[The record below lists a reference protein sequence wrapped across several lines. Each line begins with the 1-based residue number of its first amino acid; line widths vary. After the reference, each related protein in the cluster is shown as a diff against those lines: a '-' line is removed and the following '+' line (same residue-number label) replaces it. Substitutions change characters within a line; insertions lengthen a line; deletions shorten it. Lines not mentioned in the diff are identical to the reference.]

1 MTCSTLCSQPATMH
15 CGELISMKDCGLWAT
30 MTYKL
35 SSNFCLVLSAPLCL
49 RRCRAPALTGAL
61 KCSPSD
67 QQLRGVGRER
77 ERRRGRGGRKKKKKG
92 GCFLGRECAFEFVL
106 VCLYSA
112 HVTAGKVKNQ
122 IDCYH
127 PCPSLFC
134 PSLVCLCSLRC
145 VLLPGL
151 VSIQCGPQ
159 PCGVS
164 LPTNQTSQCHWA
176 ASSKTH
182 GHVSSLHSTAFQRLA
197 GSSTK
202 EL

>member
-77 ERRRGRGGRKKKKKG
+77 ERRRGRGGRKKKKK
-92 GCFLGRECAFEFVL
+92 V
-106 VCLYSA
+106 
-112 HVTAGKVKNQ
+112 
-122 IDCYH
+122 
-127 PCPSLFC
+127 
-134 PSLVCLCSLRC
+134 
-145 VLLPGL
+145 
-151 VSIQCGPQ
+151 
-159 PCGVS
+159 GVS
-164 LPTNQTSQCHWA
+164 LAESVPLNLCLSVCIQLMW
-176 ASSKTH
+176 
-182 GHVSSLHSTAFQRLA
+182 RLA
-197 GSSTK
+197 RWKIRLTAIIRVHHYSAPRSSAFVPCAVFSSRGLSLFGVVHSPVVFHSPLIKLVSVTGPPHLK
-202 EL
+202 HMVMSVPFTQQLFNV

>member
-77 ERRRGRGGRKKKKKG
+77 ERRRGRGGRKKKKRWVFPWPRV
-92 GCFLGRECAFEFVL
+92 CLWICACLFVFSSCDGWQGEKSDWL
-106 VCLYSA
+106 LSSVSIIILPLARLPLFPALCSPPGACLYS
-112 HVTAGKVKNQ
+112 V
-122 IDCYH
+122 
-127 PCPSLFC
+127 
-134 PSLVCLCSLRC
+134 
-145 VLLPGL
+145 
-151 VSIQCGPQ
+151 
-159 PCGVS
+159 
-164 LPTNQTSQCHWA
+164 W
-176 ASSKTH
+176 
-182 GHVSSLHSTAFQRLA
+182 STALWCF
-197 GSSTK
+197 TPH
-202 EL
+202 